1 MEIFKILLIC
11 FMAAGLAVL
20 LKAYKGEYS
29 LIIAV
34 AAGATVLIT
43 VIGALSSAMSGIY
56 SAFSNAGI
64 DISYLSVVFKAV
76 GVGYLTQFIAD
87 TCRDAGQTAIASGAE
102 LAGRCAIFLLSL
114 PLLSN
119 ILEIAKQILI

>member
-1 MEIFKILLIC
+1 
-11 FMAAGLAVL
+11 MAAGLAVL

>member
-20 LKAYKGEYS
+20 LKAYKGEYA

-34 AAGATVLIT
+34 AAGATVVIT